1 MNQWVSE
8 VYSSHTD
15 EQLVL
20 LARQGDEE
28 ALTALLVK
36 YTPLVK
42 ARVSAFRAAG
52 LEQEDLVQE
61 GMLGLLGAIR
71 VFDSRQ
77 ASFSTF
83 ARLCVDRMLIT
94 AVRASKRQKQIPQNQ
109 LVDIG
114 AADDHNL
121 SDKLSSSD
129 MQNPEAI
136 VIAQEEAERFRQK
149 ASKSLSQMEYQVLCA
164 YLADSNYE
172 EIARR
177 LEMSAKS
184 VDNALQRIR
193 HKLR

>member
-20 LARQGDEE
+20 LARQGHEE

-42 ARVSAFRAAG
+42 ARVSAFRVAG